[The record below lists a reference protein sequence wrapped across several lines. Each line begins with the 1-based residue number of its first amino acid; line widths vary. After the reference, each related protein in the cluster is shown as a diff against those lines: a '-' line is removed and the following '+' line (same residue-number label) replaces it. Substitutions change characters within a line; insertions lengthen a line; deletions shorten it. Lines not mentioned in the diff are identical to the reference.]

1 MKPQKKQK
9 TKSFLELTPA
19 EREREV
25 ARFDQPI
32 DIEKE
37 TRPLSAKERALFE
50 LVRNDKPE
58 VSILVHDGR
67 QDIVIKLDDEL
78 LAQAKA
84 FARKN
89 KTTLPKMIDR
99 GLRGLLSFGG

>member
-1 MKPQKKQK
+1 MKRQKKQK
-9 TKSFLELTPA
+9 TRSFLQLTPA

-25 ARFDQPI
+25 ARFDRPI
-32 DIEKE
+32 NIEKE

-50 LVRNDKPE
+50 RLCDDKPR

-67 QDIVIKLDDEL
+67 QDIVITLDDEL